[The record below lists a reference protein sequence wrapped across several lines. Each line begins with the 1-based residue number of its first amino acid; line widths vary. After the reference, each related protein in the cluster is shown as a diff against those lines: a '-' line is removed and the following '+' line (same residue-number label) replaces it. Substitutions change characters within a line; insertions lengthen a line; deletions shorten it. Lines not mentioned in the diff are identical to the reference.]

1 MRSPAVYGALREAW
15 SATLTETGFQR
26 IPGNRSAA
34 WYRPENGENLL
45 FHVTVDQHGWDPH
58 HGSNFVAEFELASR
72 LVPGTVVDWD
82 RRSRLGQ
89 NFDAEAVRAV
99 LDQQNAVIAKLPKPR
114 VEQLP
119 PDEADAAFYL
129 REFFEPVTEVH
140 PHDLHFRYLDERDV
154 GEWAALLRPM
164 LADEATKFLAQSR
177 GGQ

>member
-1 MRSPAVYGALREAW
+1 MRSPAGYKALREAW
-15 SATLTETGFQR
+15 SATLADAGFQG
-26 IPGNRSAA
+26 IPGNGSAA
-34 WYRPENGENLL
+34 WYRPEKGEYLL

-82 RRSRLGQ
+82 RRSSLGQ
-89 NFDAEAVRAV
+89 DLDAEAVQAV
-99 LDQQNAVIAKLPKPR
+99 LDQQNAVIARLPKPPA
-114 VEQLP
+114 EQLP
-119 PDEADAAFYL
+119 SDEADAAFYL
-129 REFFEPVTEVH
+129 REFFEPVTEVY

-164 LADEATKFLAQSR
+164 LADEATKFLARSR